1 MHRSYNKIHVIAD
14 SSPNA
19 QAAKRSIIKKYK
31 NYSINDSNVFIVLGG
46 DGFMLSSLKKYQK
59 YKIPFYGMNKGNRG
73 FLLNKF
79 DEKDLI
85 NKINKANIAEL
96 HPLEMHAK
104 NKNGKIKT
112 AIAVNEVSVFR
123 ETRQAAKLEIR
134 IDNKV
139 RMKEIVCDGTLIAT
153 PAGST
158 AYNLSARGP
167 VLDLESNLLALTPI
181 SPFKPRG
188 WRGAT
193 INNNSKVSIKNLD
206 PKKRPVSVV
215 ADNI

>member
-19 QAAKRSIIKKYK
+19 QAAKRSIVKKYK
-31 NYSINDSNVFIVLGG
+31 NYPINDSDVFIVLGG
-46 DGFMLSSLKKYQK
+46 DGFMLASLKKYQK

-96 HPLEMHAK
+96 HPLEMYAK

-112 AIAVNEVSVFR
+112 AIAVMKCLFLEKLVRLQNLKLR
-123 ETRQAAKLEIR
+123 LITKLE
-134 IDNKV
+134 
-139 RMKEIVCDGTLIAT
+139 
-153 PAGST
+153 
-158 AYNLSARGP
+158 
-167 VLDLESNLLALTPI
+167 
-181 SPFKPRG
+181 
-188 WRGAT
+188 
-193 INNNSKVSIKNLD
+193 
-206 PKKRPVSVV
+206 
-215 ADNI
+215 